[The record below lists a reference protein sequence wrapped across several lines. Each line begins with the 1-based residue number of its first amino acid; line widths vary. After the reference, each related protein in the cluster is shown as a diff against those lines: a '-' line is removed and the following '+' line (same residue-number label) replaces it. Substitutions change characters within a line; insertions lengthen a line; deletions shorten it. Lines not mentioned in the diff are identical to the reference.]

1 MKVYFTYHTLFLTSC
16 ADFNILRC
24 FSEPVLEFA
33 DLEYHVEEGDG
44 YARATIVRSGDVS
57 SSVSVIC
64 STLPLTA
71 RGSPENRL
79 ESGSDFISRGITNTY
94 RVVFPSGVTMATCDV
109 KVIIFF
115 DFAESLYLTVTGF
128 KI

>member
-1 MKVYFTYHTLFLTSC
+1 M
-16 ADFNILRC
+16 
-24 FSEPVLEFA
+24 
-33 DLEYHVEEGDG
+33 
-44 YARATIVRSGDVS
+44 S

-71 RGSPENRL
+71 RGSPENRV

-109 KVIIFF
+109 KVSLFFLLFRKFAAFDKQIYWIKDGLHESIFLNST
-115 DFAESLYLTVTGF
+115 DG
-128 KI
+128 